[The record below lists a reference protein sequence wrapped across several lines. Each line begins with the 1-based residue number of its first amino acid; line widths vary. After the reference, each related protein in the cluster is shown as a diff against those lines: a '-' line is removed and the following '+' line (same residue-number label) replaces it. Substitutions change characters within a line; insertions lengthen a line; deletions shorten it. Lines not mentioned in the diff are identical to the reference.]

1 MSGRPILAADARPWL
16 LADDLWERL
25 VAAGL
30 AAFDAGRLDDAGAL
44 WISALAHAERFAGD
58 DPRRATALN
67 NIAAVRHLRGGAD
80 EADGFY
86 RAALDAWA
94 AAEPWI
100 DAMAIAPRARSSLFH
115 MRLEEKHRA
124 DYHRIARAELRKLL
138 DEGRAA
144 SLGNL
149 AALCRSAGRA
159 ADADALEAEATDR
172 APRGVKPGL
181 ERWAVLAPPRHC
193 DERRLAAAAFL
204 LAHPAAIPDD
214 AAQ

>member
-1 MSGRPILAADARPWL
+1 MAADVRPWL

-25 VAAGL
+25 VEAGL

-44 WISALAHAERFAGD
+44 WISALADAERFAGD

-67 NIAAVRHLRGGAD
+67 NIAAVRHLRGGAA

-115 MRLEEKHRA
+115 LRLEEKHRA
-124 DYHRIARAELRKLL
+124 DYRRIARGELRKLHGWGL
-138 DEGRAA
+138 VWGHGFGIANGTSIATGDLLYPHATEGRLSDTAVALHLHGVYATTTQGTTA
-144 SLGNL
+144 SPVGI
-149 AALCRSAGRA
+149 A
-159 ADADALEAEATDR
+159 
-172 APRGVKPGL
+172 V
-181 ERWAVLAPPRHC
+181 RW
-193 DERRLAAAAFL
+193 
-204 LAHPAAIPDD
+204 PAIDLIA
-214 AAQ
+214 

>member
-1 MSGRPILAADARPWL
+1 MVVDARGAADARRWV
-16 LADDLWERL
+16 LADQLWERL
-25 VAAGL
+25 VEAGL

-67 NIAAVRHLRGGAD
+67 NIAAVRHLRGGAA
-80 EADGFY
+80 EAEHFY

-115 MRLEEKHRA
+115 LRLEEKHRA
-124 DYHRIARAELRKLL
+124 DYRRIARGELRKLL
-138 DEGRAA
+138 DEGRATCLA
-144 SLGNL
+144 NL
-149 AALCRSAGRA
+149 AALCRSAGHG
-159 ADADALEAEATDR
+159 ADAAVLEAEAAER

-181 ERWAVLAPPRHC
+181 ARWAVLAPPGPC
-193 DERRLAAAAFL
+193 DERKLAAAALL
-204 LAHPAAIPDD
+204 LAQPAGQPDET
-214 AAQ
+214 AP